1 MLTRSRNTLW
11 PNILLRVNH
20 NWRESH
26 SSLSNREYEVELPV
40 FCFLIYK
47 FVFIFLP
54 RAPIFCLSFLGS
66 SAHMVTKFFNFFPMN
81 GNVLRLNISRV
92 SNVESNHRWNDT
104 GGMLTRKEF
113 GFQTNKREIVRPY
126 GQSCSFQPRS
136 VVGTS
141 ARALLALYIS
151 THI

>member
-1 MLTRSRNTLW
+1 
-11 PNILLRVNH
+11 
-20 NWRESH
+20 
-26 SSLSNREYEVELPV
+26 
-40 FCFLIYK
+40 
-47 FVFIFLP
+47 
-54 RAPIFCLSFLGS
+54 
-66 SAHMVTKFFNFFPMN
+66 MN

-113 GFQTNKREIVRPY
+113 GFQTNKREIERPY

-141 ARALLALYIS
+141 ARPLLALYIS